1 MLRCLNSLLSRVKKQ
16 DKSLKGF
23 KGDDVGR
30 YQRGTDLFL
39 FNLLPIPALDGGRGA
54 MLAFEGISRRR
65 LAPKVDAVVNA
76 VGFFALIGMLLI
88 ITIKEALWG

>member
-30 YQRGTDLFL
+30 YQRGTDLQTSL
-39 FNLLPIPALDGGRGA
+39 R
-54 MLAFEGISRRR
+54 
-65 LAPKVDAVVNA
+65 
-76 VGFFALIGMLLI
+76 
-88 ITIKEALWG
+88 